1 MWTLARSVSTSARN
15 QRQALL
21 VHSSS
26 LPLSSPHLRD
36 DAPCRARVTPGV
48 CDDPDY
54 FYDYVDGL
62 YAGMGWA
69 GPGAR
74 QTLAAVQARGLG
86 YAISSEEE
94 LATVQVGVWMGRH
107 VIGWSLI
114 W

>member
-1 MWTLARSVSTSARN
+1 M
-15 QRQALL
+15 
-21 VHSSS
+21 
-26 LPLSSPHLRD
+26 
-36 DAPCRARVTPGV
+36 